1 MVGIEMNERKKL
13 CFRTQTLSLG
23 ATRFRWT
30 PFLSIEIHISSAR
43 QTVYQNLDFSSS

>member
-1 MVGIEMNERKKL
+1 MVGIEMNERNKL

-23 ATRFRWT
+23 ATRFRRT

-43 QTVYQNLDFSSS
+43 QTLYQNLDFSSS